1 MLIFCQ
7 NIWKN
12 QLLCLFLQTESKDME
27 RNLLIELL
35 EDGDKITGTEL
46 FGELSFTIDDEP

>member
-12 QLLCLFLQTESKDME
+12 QLLCLFLQTKRKDME

-35 EDGDKITGTEL
+35 EDGDKVRERKETG
-46 FGELSFTIDDEP
+46 